1 MAGEND
7 VPRISVC
14 MTLLDGAPFLAG
26 QIESI
31 LSQLPA
37 RSEIVV
43 ADDGS
48 RDGSPESLAALG
60 DPRIRILPPAD
71 PSRGPLG
78 PARNAERA
86 LAAARGEI
94 VFLADQDD
102 VWLPGKVE
110 RVLEALR
117 SATLVL
123 HDAWLYRPDADGK
136 FVRAERLGE
145 IRPWAPG
152 LFRNWL
158 RNGYVGCCM
167 AFRRE
172 LLREALPFPERIP
185 MHDQWLG
192 LAAERKFSVAYVP
205 EPLLLWRRHAGTATR
220 PEGGGVPLLRR
231 IRWRFD
237 LALALLRR

>member
-1 MAGEND
+1 MAGEQD
-7 VPRISVC
+7 VPEISVC
-14 MTLLDGAPFLAG
+14 MTLLDGASFLAE
-26 QIESI
+26 QIESV

-37 RSEIVV
+37 RSEVVV

-48 RDGSPESLAALG
+48 RDGSPEFPAALG
-60 DPRIRILPPAD
+60 DPRVRILPPDD

-78 PARNAERA
+78 PVRNAERA
-86 LAAARGEI
+86 LAASRGKI

-102 VWLPGKVE
+102 VWAPDKVA

-123 HDAWLYRPDADGK
+123 HDAWLYRPGADGK
-136 FVRAERLGE
+136 FVRAERLSE

-172 LLREALPFPERIP
+172 LLREALPFPKGIP

-192 LAAERKFSVAYVP
+192 LTAGRRFSVAYLP
-205 EPLLLWRRHAGTATR
+205 EPLILWRRHAGTATR
-220 PEGGGVPLLRR
+220 PEGGGVPLSRR
-231 IRWRFD
+231 IRWRLG